1 MQRSGEKSIFLSQ
14 TGNSLKLT
22 NKVAVISGA
31 SRGIGRA
38 LAKRFAS
45 EGAVVCMCARHVD
58 QLRTVSLEIMSSG
71 GKSFFEQTDIS
82 DEGQVHDF
90 LALSSSNFGPIDIL
104 VNNAGIL
111 GPRVPLSGY
120 LSQEWTKV
128 LSVNLNGL
136 FYMTKNA
143 LPFFAPAGG
152 SIINVSSPVGKIAK
166 PNWGAYGVSKFAT
179 EGFSQALAEELRS
192 KSIRVNSVNPGAV
205 ATEMRHQA
213 YPQEDQRDLRKPEEI
228 LDVFIYLASDESKHI
243 TGKSFDAQH
252 FTKG

>member
-1 MQRSGEKSIFLSQ
+1 M
-14 TGNSLKLT
+14 KLI

-38 LAKRFAS
+38 LAKRFAH
-45 EGAVVCMCARHVD
+45 EGAMVCMCARHVD
-58 QLRTVSLEIMSSG
+58 LLRATSLEIMAEG

-82 DEGQVHDF
+82 DEVQVQDF
-90 LALSSSNFGPIDIL
+90 LASCSSNFGTISVL

-111 GPRVPLSGY
+111 GPRVPLSEY
-120 LSQEWTKV
+120 LSHEWNKV

-143 LPFFAPAGG
+143 LPFFDPSGG
-152 SIINVSSPVGKIAK
+152 SIINVSSAIGKIAK

-228 LDVFIYLASDESKHI
+228 LDVFVYLASDESRHI
-243 TGKSFDAQH
+243 TGKTFDAQH

>member
-1 MQRSGEKSIFLSQ
+1 
-14 TGNSLKLT
+14 
-22 NKVAVISGA
+22 
-31 SRGIGRA
+31 
-38 LAKRFAS
+38 
-45 EGAVVCMCARHVD
+45 MCARHVD

-82 DEGQVHDF
+82 DEGQVQDF
-90 LALSSSNFGPIDIL
+90 LSLCSSNFGPIDIL

-152 SIINVSSPVGKIAK
+152 SIINVSSSVGKIAK

-179 EGFSQALAEELRS
+179 EGFSQALAEELRP
-192 KSIRVNSVNPGAV
+192 KSIRVNSVSPGAV

-213 YPQEDQRDLRKPEEI
+213 YPQEDQRDLHKPEEI